1 MRHTFAPISDLKISI
16 ENCFLSDFFLISLPK
31 THLFQFVLDCID
43 ADFCDQI
50 RVGIGILFEKEV
62 EKKGAWKTLEE
73 TVRELQIG

>member
-1 MRHTFAPISDLKISI
+1 MFSI
-16 ENCFLSDFFLISLPK
+16 RSRLYVS
-31 THLFQFVLDCID
+31 ID

-73 TVRELQIG
+73 TGRELHIG